1 LSRTGKAE
9 SFLAFDSDLKGQSVM
24 AQDTLHFGKCHDEP
38 LLIVI
43 SGPSGVGK
51 DAVVKRMIERS
62 LPFHFVVTATSR
74 EKRENE
80 VDGVDYFFV
89 TPERFEE
96 MIANDELIEYAVV
109 YNQYKGI
116 PKSQVRE
123 ALKSGKDV
131 MMRLDVQGA
140 ARIRTLCP
148 EAVLIF
154 LMPSDEEELYQR
166 LQARKTE
173 TDRDL
178 HVRIET
184 ARKELE
190 RLKEFDYVVV
200 NSNQHLDDA
209 VDTIQS
215 IIRAEHQRVIP
226 RKISL

>member
-1 LSRTGKAE
+1 
-9 SFLAFDSDLKGQSVM
+9 M
-24 AQDTLHFGKCHDEP
+24 AQDNIHFGKCHEEP

-51 DAVVKRMIERS
+51 DAVVKRMIERR

-74 EKRENE
+74 ERRENE
-80 VDGVDYFFV
+80 VHGVDYFFV
-89 TPERFEE
+89 TTGQFEE
-96 MIANDELIEYAVV
+96 MIAKDELIEYAIV

-131 MMRLDVQGA
+131 IMRLDVQGA

-148 EAVLIF
+148 EAVLVF
-154 LMPSDEEELYQR
+154 LMPSDEQELYDR

-173 TDRDL
+173 TEQNL
-178 HVRIET
+178 QIRIET

-200 NSNQHLDDA
+200 NPDQQLDEA

-215 IIRAEHQRVIP
+215 IITAEHQRVVP
-226 RKISL
+226 RKITL